1 MYKVITW
8 PVSLSNQPQGKK
20 EMVHQDIPYQETFI
34 NKTWL
39 DRFTFPDDIAVWNED
54 DVRKAHDAFTPD
66 SPWCN
71 MNALERSELLFKLAD
86 LIERDHEHLI
96 KMGDNTNP
104 LTDKYLQAVIKCYQY
119 FAWWA
124 SKLHGTT
131 LPADGPHRCFTFHEP
146 VGIVGQII
154 SGDSTLLMQ
163 AWTLGPAL
171 CAGNTVVLK
180 FAQHTPRT
188 ALHIASLIKE
198 AGFPPGVVNIVP
210 GDGSTGAAVANH
222 PNINKVVFMGSTEV
236 GHRVLQEA
244 GVNSQKV
251 TLCYELGF
259 KGPTVVFVFA
269 DADLND
275 AVEKSYFAPH
285 LIFYKDQPPPCT
297 FVEESIYNTFVWKYF
312 ERAKRY
318 KPNVEDITLIAEIC
332 SYVITFDDIST
343 VIAIARITK
352 YGIATIYTA
361 DGETAKNVAK
371 NLCAG
376 TICINCFDAFNAQA
390 PSLVQEV
397 HKVMVTLPLP
407 TEQLVRFSI

>member
-1 MYKVITW
+1 M
-8 PVSLSNQPQGKK
+8 N
-20 EMVHQDIPYQETFI
+20 EA
-34 NKTWL
+34 
-39 DRFTFPDDIAVWNED
+39 TFPIINPDTRDHICDVAKGNAEDVKKAV
-54 DVRKAHDAFTPD
+54 VAAQQAFQPGSLWRTMGASD
-66 SPWCN
+66 
-71 MNALERSELLFKLAD
+71 RSRLLYKLAD
-86 LIERDHEHLI
+86 LIERDRI
-96 KMGDNTNP
+96 Y
-104 LTDKYLQAVIKCYQY
+104 LTRLEYIGNGGPSPGKYLSEVIKCYQY

-124 SKLHGTT
+124 SKLHGKT
-131 LPADGPHRCFTFHEP
+131 LPEHGPYLCFTSREP

-154 SGDSTLLMQ
+154 SGDFPLLMQ

-171 CAGNTVVLK
+171 CAGNTVVLNP
-180 FAQHTPRT
+180 AEQTPLT

-222 PNINKVVFMGSTEV
+222 PDINKVVFMGSTEV
-236 GHRVLQEA
+236 GHRVVQED

-251 TLCYELGF
+251 TRCYELGF

-269 DADLND
+269 DADLDD

-318 KPNVEDITLIAEIC
+318 KPNVEDTTLIAKIC

-361 DGETAKNVAK
+361 DGETAKKMAI

-390 PSLVQEV
+390 PHSTRL
-397 HKVMVTLPLP
+397 TL
-407 TEQLVRFSI
+407 TGIA